1 MLENIKA
8 SIERLI
14 AAYER
19 LKVENDAL
27 RENIGQIR
35 LQNEDYRKQI
45 SELEKKIDSLR
56 LADALTVTSAS
67 RDRRE
72 ARERI
77 DRMIRTIDK
86 CISLIES

>member
-1 MLENIKA
+1 MFEDIRTDIRK
-8 SIERLI
+8 LI
-14 AAYER
+14 AAYEAAKTESER
-19 LKVENDAL
+19 LKDE
-27 RENIGQIR
+27 
-35 LQNEDYRKQI
+35 LQKCRNLNEDYRKQI